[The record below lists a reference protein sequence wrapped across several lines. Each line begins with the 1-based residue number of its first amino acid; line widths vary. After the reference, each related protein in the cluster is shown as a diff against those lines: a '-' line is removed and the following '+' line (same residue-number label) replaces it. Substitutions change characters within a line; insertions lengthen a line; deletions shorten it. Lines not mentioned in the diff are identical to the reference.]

1 MAARNPAPTL
11 DDVARVAG
19 VSRATVS
26 RAVRGG
32 HRVSSQAQRAIE
44 AAIEQLGYVP
54 NQAAR
59 SLALRRSNTI
69 AVIVSEPHRRVFHDP
84 FFSISVA
91 AVAERLEDTD
101 QHMALYL
108 SYGSFRRKLEEYLVG
123 GHVDAVLVVSH
134 HDEDRLPTLL
144 ERVGRPC
151 MFLGRPAAE
160 PRTDG
165 GFSVAERF
173 VDVDNVAGGRA
184 AGAHLVEQGCRR
196 IATISGHMDIASAR
210 ERYRGFCSALADAGL
225 EPVAVLHGSY
235 EPKSGRTGALE
246 LLKGGVD
253 FDGLFV
259 ASDHMAAAALSVL
272 TEHGV
277 QVPRDVKLV
286 GFDDAEI
293 SRVTTPA
300 LTTVTNPWRDLAIAA
315 TERILAEIDGAPP
328 AGPLILQ
335 PELIV
340 RGSTRPA

>member
-32 HRVSSQAQRAIE
+32 HRVSPQAQQAIE
-44 AAIEQLGYVP
+44 AAIQQLDYVP

-184 AGAHLVEQGCRR
+184 AGEHLVAQGCRR

-210 ERYRGFCSALADAGL
+210 ERHRGFHEALADAGL
-225 EPVAVLHGSY
+225 EPVAVRHGNY
-235 EPKSGRTGALE
+235 EPESGRTNALE
-246 LLKGGVD
+246 LLRSGVE

-272 TEHGV
+272 NEHDV

-293 SRVTTPA
+293 SRVTSPA
-300 LTTVTNPWRDLAIAA
+300 LTTVTNPWRDLATAA